1 VPRPASSTGP
11 ASTTATD
18 PDTPRTAPK
27 GLVAVLA
34 ACGIVVSLVQT
45 MIVPL
50 LPELP
55 ALTHSSAANVSWLLT
70 TTLLTGA
77 IATPLLGRMGDMY
90 GKKRMLMITLAV
102 LATGSLVCALSADI
116 GVLIVGRGLQG
127 AALAVIPLGISI
139 LRDELPPERVIGA
152 VALMSSTLGVGAAVG
167 LPVAALIVQGAGWHT
182 MFWACAAFAV
192 CAIGCVFFIVPESG
206 RRSAGHFDFL
216 GALGLATMLTCL
228 MLAINKGGDW
238 GWASPRTLGLLAA
251 SVLIAVVWGRYELR
265 VPTPMVDLRVSARPA
280 VLLTNLAAFLIGFAF
295 YANALTT
302 AQLVQEP
309 TSTGYGIGATML
321 VSSLC
326 LLPGGICMAL
336 FSPVSARISAKHG
349 ARTALAIASGVL
361 ALGYVVRIFTS
372 HDLAMI
378 IVGATVVSIGTALAY
393 SALPTLIMG
402 SVPVSE
408 TGAANGMNT
417 LVRTIGQ
424 TVCAAVAVL
433 VLSHITL
440 NRGGRELPSL
450 NAYLTIF
457 GIAAAV
463 STAALVATLFI
474 PRRSRGSD
482 SSGTTAGV
490 TAPAR
495 RALTPAA
502 TVGG

>member
-1 VPRPASSTGP
+1 
-11 ASTTATD
+11 
-18 PDTPRTAPK
+18 
-27 GLVAVLA
+27 
-34 ACGIVVSLVQT
+34 
-45 MIVPL
+45 MIAPL

-55 ALTHSSAANVSWLLT
+55 ALTHSSSANVSWLLT

-102 LATGSLVCALSADI
+102 LAAGSLTCALSSDLA
-116 GVLIVGRGLQG
+116 VLIIGRGLQG

-139 LRDELPPERVIGA
+139 LRDELPPARVIGA

-182 MFWACAAFAV
+182 MFWACAAFAAV
-192 CAIGCVFFIVPESG
+192 AVLCVHFVVPESG
-206 RRSAGHFDFL
+206 RRSAGQFDFL

-238 GWASPRTLGLLAA
+238 GWTAPRTLGLL
-251 SVLIAVVWGRYELR
+251 IGAVAIGLVWGRYELR
-265 VPTPMVDLRVSARPA
+265 TPTPMVDLRVSARPA

-336 FSPVSARISAKHG
+336 FSPVSARISARHG
-349 ARTALAIASGVL
+349 AKSALALASGVL

-372 HDLAMI
+372 GGIAMI

-433 VLSHITL
+433 VLSHVTST
-440 NRGGRELPSL
+440 RSGRELPSL
-450 NAYLTIF
+450 AAYLTIF

-463 STAALVATLFI
+463 SLAALVATLLI
-474 PRRSRGSD
+474 PRRKGEGDPGTGS
-482 SSGTTAGV
+482 STSHRKA
-490 TAPAR
+490 APATTPAGLVR
-495 RALTPAA
+495 RSAA
-502 TVGG
+502 TVGA